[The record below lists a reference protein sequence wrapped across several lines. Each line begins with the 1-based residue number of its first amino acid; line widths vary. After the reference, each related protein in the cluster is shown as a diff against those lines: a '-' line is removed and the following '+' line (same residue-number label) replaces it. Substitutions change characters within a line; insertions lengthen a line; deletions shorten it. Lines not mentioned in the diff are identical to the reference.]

1 MAINLQDPFNLAG
14 ITDPAERNILLQG
27 GVNRIDQTVPGG
39 RIEYSGPGR
48 SASTIT
54 LDPALQ
60 NIFDARTEAARSAAN
75 VAGGLITGLEGGRAG
90 VEKAFYDKQ
99 IGLLSP
105 TLDQNESRLKSRL
118 LNRGLPESSEAY
130 ANAYNL
136 QARDPRLRAYNDAAL
151 NAILSGGNEL
161 ANTTTA
167 ARNLF
172 NLDPNVG
179 IPNTQS
185 FTAPAA
191 VDVTGAEQLKLQAN
205 VAANDAKLAADKIK
219 ADIEAGNFSALTT
232 LGSAAITGLL
242 TAADTSIGGKVASS
256 ILAGAASVGKSVY
269 GFLQEHLGFGADAV
283 TEAVQGLQQTAQI
296 PPTGDF
302 YPDLIPS
309 GVFPSTDVPLPP
321 AGGALDVGPIDIGK
335 IPSLPGALTPPSNP
349 YYMNEGIDDLFTGNI
364 GHSPEL
370 ITDPTVL
377 GKDLTG
383 KVNQAM
389 LSDPNFQLI
398 DPTIDIGV
406 TPSLPDALTP
416 PSNPYYMS
424 EGIDDLYTGSIGSGA
439 DLSADEIFALGED
452 SYPGMG
458 GAAGDLATSG
468 MVGGGLIGAASG
480 AMNDGL
486 RGAFTGGVKGALTGG
501 VAGGIASGLGMGA
514 LGATGIGLGL
524 TLPMALWQGQQ
535 ANKARTEAKQL
546 YESAKFTNVIRGVYD
561 LATGK
566 DNFNSAGAA
575 GRAEYSALL
584 ESVGL
589 ADPIGVTPDMGGAN
603 AASAGAAFL
612 AKYPKLTPGT
622 DVASLDD
629 GNRLKGDARRATGRL
644 AAIMRLPGMQENFDA
659 FYNGKMSKEEFSSR
673 STAAVNKFKV
683 DNAAKISSAAE
694 KASNERILA
703 MDVDPDG
710 PLQDITAQRNAKASQ
725 VKYAA
730 INAEAV
736 VPEIAKAK
744 QVATDLR
751 AEAVAQQ
758 AAGIPYYDRGRA
770 IQAAQN
776 AEKRVAELKQY
787 EAQQILL
794 RDSNKPEMWQT
805 VSYTDEDDRVRSNRY
820 RQLLAISKGFN
831 NAEEHAASEY
841 DDGSDDE

>member
-1 MAINLQDPFNLAG
+1 
-14 ITDPAERNILLQG
+14 
-27 GVNRIDQTVPGG
+27 
-39 RIEYSGPGR
+39 
-48 SASTIT
+48 
-54 LDPALQ
+54 
-60 NIFDARTEAARSAAN
+60 
-75 VAGGLITGLEGGRAG
+75 
-90 VEKAFYDKQ
+90 
-99 IGLLSP
+99 
-105 TLDQNESRLKSRL
+105 
-118 LNRGLPESSEAY
+118 
-130 ANAYNL
+130 
-136 QARDPRLRAYNDAAL
+136 
-151 NAILSGGNEL
+151 
-161 ANTTTA
+161 
-167 ARNLF
+167 
-172 NLDPNVG
+172 
-179 IPNTQS
+179 
-185 FTAPAA
+185 
-191 VDVTGAEQLKLQAN
+191 
-205 VAANDAKLAADKIK
+205 
-219 ADIEAGNFSALTT
+219 
-232 LGSAAITGLL
+232 
-242 TAADTSIGGKVASS
+242 
-256 ILAGAASVGKSVY
+256 
-269 GFLQEHLGFGADAV
+269 
-283 TEAVQGLQQTAQI
+283 
-296 PPTGDF
+296 
-302 YPDLIPS
+302 
-309 GVFPSTDVPLPP
+309 
-321 AGGALDVGPIDIGK
+321 
-335 IPSLPGALTPPSNP
+335 
-349 YYMNEGIDDLFTGNI
+349 
-364 GHSPEL
+364 
-370 ITDPTVL
+370 
-377 GKDLTG
+377 
-383 KVNQAM
+383 
-389 LSDPNFQLI
+389 
-398 DPTIDIGV
+398 
-406 TPSLPDALTP
+406 
-416 PSNPYYMS
+416 
-424 EGIDDLYTGSIGSGA
+424 
-439 DLSADEIFALGED
+439 
-452 SYPGMG
+452 MG

-603 AASAGAAFL
+603 AASAGSAFL

-622 DVASLDD
+622 EVASLDD
-629 GNRLKGDARRATGRL
+629 GNSLKGIASRAAGRL

-736 VPEIAKAK
+736 VPEIAKAEK
-744 QVATDLR
+744 VAKDFR
-751 AEAVAQQ
+751 AKTVAQQ
-758 AAGIPYYDRGRA
+758 VAYGFNYTQDYK
-770 IQAAQN
+770 N
-776 AEKRVAELKQY
+776 ARNRVAELKQY

>member
-14 ITDPAERNILLQG
+14 ITDPAERNVLLQG

-39 RIEYSGPGR
+39 RIEYSGLGR

-75 VAGGLITGLEGGRAG
+75 VAGGLISGLEGGRAG

-105 TLDQNESRLKSRL
+105 TLDQNESRLKSQL

-205 VAANDAKLAADKIK
+205 VAANNAKLAADKIK

-256 ILAGAASVGKSVY
+256 ILSGAASVGKGVY
-269 GFLQEHLGFGADAV
+269 EFLKEHLGFGAEAV
-283 TEAVQGLQQTAQI
+283 TEAVQSLQQTAQI
-296 PPTGDF
+296 PPSGEF

-321 AGGALDVGPIDIGK
+321 AGGALNVGPIDIGK
-335 IPSLPGALTPPSNP
+335 IPSLPDALTPPSNP

-364 GHSPEL
+364 GPSPEL

-389 LSDPNFQLI
+389 LNDPNFQLI

-406 TPSLPDALTP
+406 TPSLPFSDANLIAENFPLGPEAPLPAGAPDFYPNLT
-416 PSNPYYMS
+416 
-424 EGIDDLYTGSIGSGA
+424 
-439 DLSADEIFALGED
+439 
-452 SYPGMG
+452 
-458 GAAGDLATSG
+458 
-468 MVGGGLIGAASG
+468 
-480 AMNDGL
+480 
-486 RGAFTGGVKGALTGG
+486 GALTG
-501 VAGGIASGLGMGA
+501 
-514 LGATGIGLGL
+514 
-524 TLPMALWQGQQ
+524 
-535 ANKARTEAKQL
+535 
-546 YESAKFTNVIRGVYD
+546 
-561 LATGK
+561 
-566 DNFNSAGAA
+566 
-575 GRAEYSALL
+575 
-584 ESVGL
+584 
-589 ADPIGVTPDMGGAN
+589 TPA
-603 AASAGAAFL
+603 
-612 AKYPKLTPGT
+612 
-622 DVASLDD
+622 
-629 GNRLKGDARRATGRL
+629 
-644 AAIMRLPGMQENFDA
+644 Q
-659 FYNGKMSKEEFSSR
+659 
-673 STAAVNKFKV
+673 
-683 DNAAKISSAAE
+683 IS
-694 KASNERILA
+694 
-703 MDVDPDG
+703 
-710 PLQDITAQRNAKASQ
+710 
-725 VKYAA
+725 
-730 INAEAV
+730 
-736 VPEIAKAK
+736 
-744 QVATDLR
+744 
-751 AEAVAQQ
+751 AQQ
-758 AAGIPYYDRGRA
+758 AATLYPGAGGEAAAQVAAAAPIAGLGSLVAPGVAAIASVALDLIVEGKITNTTGGKAATAAGTAVLASTLGFSNPVTFIPALIMAFAAHNNNKNANRTRSDAHQTYIDAQYAMRDNPHIKISPEVMNRFWTAGQNTQAEGDRQSAAYAVMDDIERQKEAQAASATAAYEAALARMPSYTQADRA
-770 IQAAQN
+770 IY
-776 AEKRVAELKQY
+776 EDPESGSGSHVFPEERRLAELKKAIGDATYDRRSGFSSQ
-787 EAQQILL
+787 
-794 RDSNKPEMWQT
+794 
-805 VSYTDEDDRVRSNRY
+805 DEEDAYWLS
-820 RQLLAISKGFN
+820 
-831 NAEEHAASEY
+831 
-841 DDGSDDE
+841 GSDDA